1 VCGYGAT
8 RGCGADEQRTMML
21 LVVAAVLIMLP
32 TAAAPAAAAAAA
44 AAAAEPRSTV
54 VYMLTPD
61 VVDATNTTMV
71 RQIGR
76 PAKDEKPV
84 ITLDRPWEYALYLC
98 GHSVI
103 KVDNQLFLYYT
114 NVLPFPRV
122 SHGAL
127 LLLAISSDEGKTWT
141 KPELNLVS
149 YDGSTANNIVIAGIV
164 NGGNAFVDPAA
175 RADERYKFVG
185 TVMGAPLTLV
195 LWSSADGKKWTKR
208 GALAGTWPRA
218 GDTQPTMMY
227 DTKSARYLMYGRVDG
242 ELPGKQSSVLQG
254 DVGRHPVRKVGFSET
269 ANLTVLPGNGTW
281 TKVSLALGFPPAGH
295 SKVAPSTVDTYNSA
309 AVAVHNAFL
318 LVPSQFLQAG
328 SATFPVSHALTTD
341 GVLDA
346 RLAVSGNC
354 AAPFDWLDDVFI
366 ERGVGEINTSATNT
380 SWHFSGDWDA
390 GLIFSV
396 RGYHSS
402 RTRTIIFYMGS
413 QVTHGS
419 YPEIYAYKNATIA
432 IGRATMRL
440 DGWFSFDAP
449 ANEEATLL
457 TTPLLTPNATS
468 ISVFVNVLTSVR
480 GYLRCEVLDAATL
493 VPLSGFSF
501 NESVPLM
508 GNYVRRRLSWNSNA
522 SLPAGVKVRLRF
534 AAFAG
539 KLFTL
544 GFESSSGNAG

>member
-1 VCGYGAT
+1 
-8 RGCGADEQRTMML
+8 
-21 LVVAAVLIMLP
+21 
-32 TAAAPAAAAAAA
+32 
-44 AAAAEPRSTV
+44 
-54 VYMLTPD
+54 MLTPD
-61 VVDATNTTMV
+61 IVDAKNTTMV

-76 PAKDEKPV
+76 PVKDDKPV

-103 KVDNQLFLYYT
+103 EVGNQLFLYYT

-127 LLLAISSDEGKTWT
+127 LLLAISSDEGRTWT

-164 NGGNAFVDPAA
+164 NGGNAFLDPAA
-175 RADERYKFVG
+175 PPNERYKFVA
-185 TVMGAPLTLV
+185 TVVGKPLSLV
-195 LWSSADGKKWTKR
+195 LWSSADGKRFVKHGT
-208 GALAGTWPRA
+208 LAGTWPRA
-218 GDTQPTMMY
+218 GDTQPTLFY
-227 DTKSARYLMYGRVDG
+227 DAKSARYLMYGRIDG
-242 ELPGKQSSVLQG
+242 ALPDNSPRMN
-254 DVGRHPVRKVGFSET
+254 DFVGRHAVRQVGFSQ
-269 ANLTVLPGNGTW
+269 APNLTVLPTNGTW
-281 TKVSLALGFPPAGH
+281 SKVSLALGFPPVGH
-295 SKVAPSTVDTYNSA
+295 SEVAPSTVDTYNSA

-354 AAPFDWLDDVFI
+354 STEFDWLDDVFI

-380 SWHFSGDWDA
+380 SWHFTGDWDA
-390 GLIFSV
+390 GLIFAV

-402 RTRTIIFYMGS
+402 QTKTTIFYMGS
-413 QVTHGS
+413 QNTHGS
-419 YPEIYAYKNATIA
+419 YPEIYAYTNASIA

-449 ANEEATLL
+449 SNDESTLL
-457 TTPLLTPNATS
+457 TTPLHTPDSMST
-468 ISVFVNVLTSVR
+468 ISVFVNAVSSVR

-493 VPLSGFSF
+493 VPLSGLSL

-508 GNYVRRRLSWNSNA
+508 GNYVRHQL
-522 SLPAGVKVRLRF
+522 
-534 AAFAG
+534 
-539 KLFTL
+539 
-544 GFESSSGNAG
+544 